1 MDPRRINDTFPDALR
16 PIMRQV
22 GSDLAAARK
31 ARRLTQDEL
40 AGRLNVS
47 RVTLGRLEK
56 GDPRVSFGTYALAA
70 WVMGLEGRLLSIFA
84 QEEDPEFQKEAR
96 LGLPKRVRKPSGSAF
111 GDMDF

>member
-1 MDPRRINDTFPDALR
+1 MEKRLINETFPDELR
-16 PIMRQV
+16 PILRQM
-22 GSDLAAARK
+22 GSDLAASRK
-31 ARRLTQDEL
+31 ARKLTQDDM

-70 WVMGLEGRLLSIFA
+70 YVMGMEKRLLSIFA
-84 QEEDPEFQKEAR
+84 QEADHEFQKQAR
-96 LGLPKRVRKPSGSAF
+96 LNQPKRVRNLPESEF

>member
-1 MDPRRINDTFPDALR
+1 MEKRRINDTFPDELR
-16 PIMRQV
+16 PIMHQL

-31 ARRLTQDEL
+31 VRRMTQEDM
-40 AGRLNVS
+40 ADRLNVS

-70 WVMGLEGRLLSIFA
+70 YVMGMEKRLLSIFA
-84 QEEDPEFQKEAR
+84 QEGDYEFQKQAR
-96 LGLPKRVRKPSGSAF
+96 LNLPKRVRNLPESDF